1 MSRVDDDFQARKL
14 VEQLAL
20 KKANEEKQ
28 AQKKQG
34 ESVFASRLT
43 QSKPQQAQA
52 EVRKE
57 SRSVAQEAFDR
68 LMAKAGKGTSAEA
81 QTARERPQM
90 MGGRLQQAEQQKTQ
104 HTSQDDASRLT
115 RQGQQQEVKQESSRE
130 TRTQHDE
137 RGKSLQQS
145 SERSALAA
153 DGKAAGLRA
162 EGDGDRGGQGGSD
175 SQREQGG
182 GQKDGSLAAASFR
195 FNPALMA
202 PTPVAQPRE
211 TSNSDRLRAIANE
224 IAQKIVERV
233 RVGTN
238 KAGASEFQIDLR
250 GNVLGGLSIKI
261 SARNGKINAAFQ
273 GADREV
279 MKLLRSNT
287 EQLRTTLT
295 GRGLTLGD
303 VSFEDR
309 A

>member
-14 VEQLAL
+14 MEQLAL

-28 AQKKQG
+28 LQKQQG
-34 ESVFASRLT
+34 ESVFAAKLS
-43 QSKPQQAQA
+43 QSKPQEA

-57 SRSVAQEAFDR
+57 TRSVAQEAFDR
-68 LMAKAGKGTSAEA
+68 LMAKAGKGSSSEA
-81 QTARERPQM
+81 QAARERPQV
-90 MGGRLQQAEQQKTQ
+90 MGSRLQQTEQKQTQ
-104 HTSQDDASRLT
+104 GTAQDDASRLV
-115 RQGQQQEVKQESSRE
+115 QHGQQKEVKQEASRE
-130 TRTQHDE
+130 TRTQHED
-137 RGKSLQQS
+137 RGKGLQQTS
-145 SERSALAA
+145 DRSALAA
-153 DGKAAGLRA
+153 DGKAEGLRA
-162 EGDGDRGGQGGSD
+162 EGDRGKGGQSGSD
-175 SQREQGG
+175 SQKDQGG

-202 PTPVAQPRE
+202 PTPVARPRE
-211 TSNSDRLRAIANE
+211 TSNSDRLRAIATE

-273 GADREV
+273 GADREI
-279 MKLLRSNT
+279 MKLLEANT

>member
-1 MSRVDDDFQARKL
+1 MSRVDDDYQARKL
-14 VEQLAL
+14 MEQLAL
-20 KKANEEKQ
+20 KKANEQKHIQKQ
-28 AQKKQG
+28 QG
-34 ESVFASRLT
+34 ESVFAAKLS
-43 QSKPQQAQA
+43 QSKPQEA

-57 SRSVAQEAFDR
+57 NRSVAQEAFDR
-68 LMAKAGKGTSAEA
+68 LMARAGKGSSGEA
-81 QTARERPQM
+81 QAARERPQV
-90 MGGRLQQAEQQKTQ
+90 MGSRLQQTEQKQTQ
-104 HTSQDDASRLT
+104 GTAQDDASRLV
-115 RQGQQQEVKQESSRE
+115 QHGQQKEVKQESARE
-130 TRTQHDE
+130 TRTQHEE
-137 RGKSLQQS
+137 RGKGLQQTS
-145 SERSALAA
+145 DRSALAA
-153 DGKAAGLRA
+153 DGKAEGLRT
-162 EGDGDRGGQGGSD
+162 EGDQNRGGQGGSD
-175 SQREQGG
+175 SQKDQGG
-182 GQKDGSLAAASFR
+182 GQRDGSLAAASFR

-202 PTPVAQPRE
+202 PTPVARPRE
-211 TSNSDRLRAIANE
+211 TANSDRLRAIANE

-261 SARNGKINAAFQ
+261 SARNGRINAAFQ

-279 MKLLRSNT
+279 MKLLEANT